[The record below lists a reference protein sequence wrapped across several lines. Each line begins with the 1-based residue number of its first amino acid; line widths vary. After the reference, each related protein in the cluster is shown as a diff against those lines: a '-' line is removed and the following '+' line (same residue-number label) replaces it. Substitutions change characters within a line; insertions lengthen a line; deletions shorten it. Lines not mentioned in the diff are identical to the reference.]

1 MSSVIN
7 QHQAF
12 HFFDGVF
19 ATIRY
24 DNLRSAVKRVLRGRR
39 RVEQDRFV
47 ALRSHYL
54 YESSFTRRGKE
65 GAHEKGGVEG
75 EVGRYRRR
83 HFVPVPKV
91 GSLKELN
98 DLLEDACFAELERR
112 IAGREET
119 VGDTFPAAVQEAG
132 DLGVKFFHV
141 PDGVYRRGTARDNP
155 REAEAVAD
163 RIMHWARENVAN
175 PGRKRL

>member
-7 QHQAF
+7 HHQAF

-91 GSLKELN
+91 GSLKQRSTSHPSRSGN
-98 DLLEDACFAELERR
+98 SRS
-112 IAGREET
+112 
-119 VGDTFPAAVQEAG
+119 
-132 DLGVKFFHV
+132 
-141 PDGVYRRGTARDNP
+141 
-155 REAEAVAD
+155 
-163 RIMHWARENVAN
+163 
-175 PGRKRL
+175 

>member
-1 MSSVIN
+1 
-7 QHQAF
+7 
-12 HFFDGVF
+12 
-19 ATIRY
+19 
-24 DNLRSAVKRVLRGRR
+24 VLRGRR

-119 VGDTFPAAVQEAG
+119 VGEA
-132 DLGVKFFHV
+132 LLVE
-141 PDGVYRRGTARDNP
+141 RRALKPLPIEDFDSSEQPEFRTR
-155 REAEAVAD
+155 
-163 RIMHWARENVAN
+163 
-175 PGRKRL
+175 